1 MDKYYGPFTSIYPM
15 SFLSD
20 QLKRRV
26 KETLSDVVEDT
37 LGSIIRKAFDIG
49 LYTYPADLTSQDL
62 LHYVQ
67 FNIIVRDK
75 SEAYKEEEKPTP
87 VDPTQGAASAS
98 AEDLE
103 TVGTAAIGFGAGAIA
118 LTLTNQLTNAI
129 FTSGNKTINKAA
141 SVITGAAA
149 ATTGFAASTTVLR
162 ENQFLKNATYRT
174 KDVIT
179 LHVDG
184 PPTVRYGVNYSN
196 KDIGMLAG
204 LVGPGSDLFKSISEG
219 DVTGAFNQIS
229 NTGGEVGA
237 AFLTQLAKFP
247 SIFGAGDARA
257 AISKTAGV
265 SLNPFR
271 EVIFESV
278 DPRTFTFKYKFLPK
292 SKTETNMVRDIINL
306 FKYHMY
312 PDISENKLF
321 FIYPSEFEIK
331 YLFRGTENEY
341 LHTFARCALE
351 SMDVSY
357 GGEQFSS
364 FRDGAP
370 TEVNMSLTFRE
381 LEVLTK
387 QSSQIKPKY
396 RNVIPTVTSES
407 DGVTTTTRGDLTRI
421 ADNR

>member
-1 MDKYYGPFTSIYPM
+1 M
-15 SFLSD
+15 SYIKD
-20 QLKRRV
+20 QIKRRF
-26 KETLSDVVEDT
+26 KETLSDAIEDS
-37 LGSIIRKAFDIG
+37 LGSAIRKFFDIG

-67 FNIIVRDK
+67 FNIVVRDK
-75 SEAYKEEEKPTP
+75 SEAYRPEENPTP
-87 VDPTQGAASAS
+87 VDPVEGTASPS

-103 TVGTAAIGFGAGAIA
+103 TVGTAAVGFGAGTIA
-118 LTLTNQLTNAI
+118 LTLTNQLTNSL
-129 FTSGNKTINKAA
+129 FTSGNKFINKGA
-141 SVITGAAA
+141 SVATSVAAA
-149 ATTGFAASTTVLR
+149 AFGFKESTAILR

-184 PPTVRYGVNYSN
+184 PPTVRYNVNYSN

-219 DVTGAFNQIS
+219 DITGAFSQLS

-257 AISKTAGV
+257 ALSKASGA

-278 DPRTFTFKYKFLPK
+278 DPRTFIFKYKFLPK
-292 SKTETNMVRDIINL
+292 SKTESNMVRDIVNL

-331 YLFRGTENEY
+331 YLFRGSENEY

-357 GGEQFSS
+357 GGDQFSS

-370 TEVNMSLTFRE
+370 TEVNMTLTFRE

-387 QSSQIKPKY
+387 QSSQISINGSKDVRAITK
-396 RNVIPTVTSES
+396 IIDEFGTQTSEQIVS
-407 DGVTTTTRGDLTRI
+407 VPR
-421 ADNR
+421 

>member
-1 MDKYYGPFTSIYPM
+1 
-15 SFLSD
+15 
-20 QLKRRV
+20 
-26 KETLSDVVEDT
+26 
-37 LGSIIRKAFDIG
+37 
-49 LYTYPADLTSQDL
+49 
-62 LHYVQ
+62 
-67 FNIIVRDK
+67 
-75 SEAYKEEEKPTP
+75 
-87 VDPTQGAASAS
+87 
-98 AEDLE
+98 
-103 TVGTAAIGFGAGAIA
+103 
-118 LTLTNQLTNAI
+118 
-129 FTSGNKTINKAA
+129 
-141 SVITGAAA
+141 
-149 ATTGFAASTTVLR
+149 
-162 ENQFLKNATYRT
+162 
-174 KDVIT
+174 
-179 LHVDG
+179 
-184 PPTVRYGVNYSN
+184 
-196 KDIGMLAG
+196 
-204 LVGPGSDLFKSISEG
+204 
-219 DVTGAFNQIS
+219 QIS

-237 AFLTQLAKFP
+237 AFLSQLAKFP

-257 AISKTAGV
+257 AFSKAAGV

-364 FRDGAP
+364 FRDCAP

-407 DGVTTTTRGDLTRI
+407 DGVITTTRGESTRI